1 MVPWPEAGAHYVIAR
16 TLAVEA
22 KKVNFVKMK
31 KKEKNE
37 TNLAGIEG

>member
-1 MVPWPEAGAHYVIAR
+1 MVSWPEAGAHYVIAR

-22 KKVNFVKMK
+22 KTVNIVKN
-31 KKEKNE
+31 EKNE